1 MSISGVSLLI
11 FVFLFPGVFFGW
23 GFAQSRPLHSGRTR
37 EWLIRY
43 ASMSAGWLAV
53 GSWPLHWLYATY
65 WKDLVDGKTLPP
77 SIYIVPVAYLA
88 VPAFAGWWAGRIALK
103 FRGWGRRVEWFGKL
117 LGTGATPS
125 AWDHLF
131 DSREAGFVR
140 CLLRSGRWVGGL
152 YDASQPVPSY
162 ASDGKAEQDIY
173 IASAVEFDQE
183 SGAVV
188 LRSGK
193 YAWTG
198 GGLYLRS
205 SDIETLDFVPVLPE
219 NRNEKD
225 SDDPEPTATV

>member
-23 GFAQSRPLHSGRTR
+23 GFAQSRPLHSGRAR

-53 GSWPLHWLYATY
+53 GAWPLHWLYRSY
-65 WKDLVDGKTLPP
+65 WQDLVDGKTLPP
-77 SIYIVPVAYLA
+77 LVYLVPLAFLA
-88 VPAFAGWWAGRIALK
+88 VPAVAGWCAGQLALK
-103 FRGWGRRVEWFGKL
+103 LRGWAQRIKWVGRL
-117 LGTGATPS
+117 MATSATPS

-140 CLLRSGRWVGGL
+140 CRLRSGRWVGGL
-152 YDASQPVPSY
+152 YDSSQPVRSY
-162 ASDGKAEQDIY
+162 ASDGKADQDIFM
-173 IASAVEFDQE
+173 ASAVEFDQE
-183 SGAVV
+183 SGAVL
-188 LRSGK
+188 LREGK

-205 SDIETLDFVPVLPE
+205 NDIETLDFVPIIPSE
-219 NRNEKD
+219 T
-225 SDDPEPTATV
+225 SDQEESGAPTTKV